1 MRFNAETTGF
11 YDYVPEYENR
21 PEYNPDQFIEAK
33 KATDEENEKLTAKFK
48 EPLIAKIMLNAKE
61 TEVIEQVMSE
71 LEDCGTI
78 TLTNTDGGYDMI
90 KEVRSFMGEWDFY
103 KFLEYSMQVWGLP
116 QAQSFDDWTEN
127 D

>member
-1 MRFNAETTGF
+1 
-11 YDYVPEYENR
+11 
-21 PEYNPDQFIEAK
+21 
-33 KATDEENEKLTAKFK
+33 
-48 EPLIAKIMLNAKE
+48 MLKE

-78 TLTNTDGGYDMI
+78 TLNNTDGVYNMI
-90 KEVRSFMGEWDFY
+90 REVRSFMGEWDFY

-116 QAQSFDDWTEN
+116 QAKYFDDWTEN

>member
-1 MRFNAETTGF
+1 M
-11 YDYVPEYENR
+11 Y
-21 PEYNPDQFIEAK
+21 K
-33 KATDEENEKLTAKFK
+33 KIN
-48 EPLIAKIMLNAKE
+48 E

-78 TLTNTDGGYDMI
+78 TLTNTDGVYNMI
-90 KEVRSFMGEWDFY
+90 REVRSFMGEWDFY

-116 QAQSFDDWTEN
+116 QAKYFDDWTEN